1 MAYRQSILY
10 GLFVTISGLPLTSI
24 HAQTET
30 QDSLSVAPVPVTE
43 ERTPL
48 HLLASGVRSAYQIS
62 KRELTKVGRKLND
75 IDTTYISPNQYNL
88 AFMLEQSTWFE
99 HYRLGSNGNDGSQSL
114 NFAPT
119 ANTKIGIYFGWRWIF
134 LGLSFDIKKLLGKA
148 KDQAPRK
155 EIVFNL
161 YSSRFGVD
169 LYYRKTGSNFKLS
182 SYTNIITQ
190 NNYEG
195 IKFNGL
201 QSNIK
206 GLNAYWIFN
215 YKRFSYPAAYSQ
227 STNQRKSCGSVLAGF
242 SYSQHNISF
251 DHTLLPPEIQEQ
263 LRPSLTFEKVTY
275 NDYNLSVGY
284 GYNWVFARNC
294 LLNLSLLPAIAYKKA
309 RIDDA
314 LPNNQNN
321 WLGWV
326 KDINFDLITRAGLT
340 WNNGKYYVGAS
351 LVLHTYDYRKDNFS
365 MTNSFGSLRVYA
377 GFNFW
382 KKKEYRYQQS
392 K

>member
-1 MAYRQSILY
+1 MVRALPVRKQWERWKSKSEFRPYRQY
-10 GLFVTISGLPLTSI
+10 
-24 HAQTET
+24 
-30 QDSLSVAPVPVTE
+30 
-43 ERTPL
+43 
-48 HLLASGVRSAYQIS
+48 
-62 KRELTKVGRKLND
+62 
-75 IDTTYISPNQYNL
+75 
-88 AFMLEQSTWFE
+88 
-99 HYRLGSNGNDGSQSL
+99 
-114 NFAPT
+114 
-119 ANTKIGIYFGWRWIF
+119 KIGIYFGWRWIF

-314 LPNNQNN
+314 LSNNQNN

-382 KKKEYRYQQS
+382 KRKNTATNKANKKGAEALTDNYTFRVYLKNYIQ
-392 K
+392 

>member
-1 MAYRQSILY
+1 MAGRRSISYR
-10 GLFVTISGLPLTSI
+10 LFVAILCFPLASAY
-24 HAQTET
+24 AQTET
-30 QDSLSVAPVPVTE
+30 QDSVNVVPAPVE
-43 ERTPL
+43 KNRTPL
-48 HLLASGVRSAYQIS
+48 RTLAKGVRNTFKIS
-62 KRELTKVGRKLND
+62 KQELTKVGKSLND

-99 HYRLGSNGNDGSQSL
+99 HYRLGSNGNDGRQSL

-119 ANTKIGIYFGWRWIF
+119 ANTKIGVYFGWRWIF
-134 LGLSFDIKKLLGKA
+134 LGISFDIKKLLGKS

-169 LYYRKTGSNFKLS
+169 LYYRKTGSNFKLN
-182 SYTNIITQ
+182 SYSNITTQ
-190 NNYEG
+190 NRYEG
-195 IKFNGL
+195 TKFTGL
-201 QSNIK
+201 QSDIK

-227 STNQRKSCGSVLAGF
+227 STNQRKSCGSLLAGF
-242 SYSQHNISF
+242 SYSQHNITF
-251 DHTLLPPEIQEQ
+251 DYTLLPQEMQDQ
-263 LRPSLTFEKVTY
+263 LRPSLKFHKVKY
-275 NDYNLSVGY
+275 NDYNLSIGY

-309 RIDDA
+309 RIDDT
-314 LPNNQNN
+314 PVFNQTN

-326 KDINFDLITRAGLT
+326 KDINFDLITRAGIT

-382 KKKEYRYQQS
+382 KKKEYRHQHD

>member
-1 MAYRQSILY
+1 MAYGRSIRY
-10 GLFVTISGLPLTSI
+10 GLFVTILGLPFTSI
-24 HAQTET
+24 LAQTET
-30 QDSLSVAPVPVTE
+30 KDSLSVAPVPIIE

-48 HLLASGVRSAYQIS
+48 NSLASGVRGAYQIS
-62 KRELTKVGRKLND
+62 KRELTKVGKSLND
-75 IDTTYISPNQYNL
+75 IDTTYITPNLYNL

-99 HYRLGSNGNDGSQSL
+99 HYRLGSNGNDGNQSL

-148 KDQAPRK
+148 KNQAPRK

-169 LYYRKTGSNFKLS
+169 LYYRKTGSNFKLN
-182 SYTNIITQ
+182 SYSNINTG
-190 NNYEG
+190 NKYEG

-201 QSNIK
+201 QSSIK

-227 STNQRKSCGSVLAGF
+227 STNQRKSCGSILAGF

-251 DHTLLPPEIQEQ
+251 DHTLLPVEIQDE
-263 LRPSLTFEKVTY
+263 LRPSLKFEKVRY

-284 GYNWVFARNC
+284 GYNWVFAKNC

-309 RIDDA
+309 KIDDT
-314 LPNNQNN
+314 LPDNQNK

-326 KDINFDLITRAGLT
+326 NDINFDLITRAGIT

-382 KKKEYRYQQS
+382 KKKEYRHKQD